1 MTSGRRA
8 TYDDVNLILRLY
20 EMRREARMREARKWF
35 TGSFKVKTFE
45 EFQALCPPGSEPN
58 ASYRM
63 VTTYWE
69 MVASFLTSGVLNAE
83 LFYQSGRELL
93 FVWERVRDIV
103 PSSCATAFKHPRR
116 AEESRRGRRRRTS
129 HGGTTRR
136 RAPTTP
142 SRNVYGVTVQYDVGC
157 N

>member
-1 MTSGRRA
+1 MMSGVARA

-20 EMRREARMREARKWF
+20 EMRRDERLREARKWF
-35 TGSFKVKTFE
+35 TASFKAKTYE
-45 EFQALCPPGSEPN
+45 EFQALCPPGSDAN

-93 FVWERVRDIV
+93 FVWERVRDFL
-103 PSSCATAFKHPRR
+103 PALRETLKHPRELKNVEDAAAAYITWWTAHAPGAYEAFAKR
-116 AEESRRGRRRRTS
+116 VRG
-129 HGGTTRR
+129 
-136 RAPTTP
+136 
-142 SRNVYGVTVQYDVGC
+142 
-157 N
+157 

>member
-1 MTSGRRA
+1 MAMMSGAARA

-20 EMRREARMREARKWF
+20 DMRREDRMREGRKWF
-35 TGSFKVKTFE
+35 MGAFKVKSFE
-45 EFQALCPPGSEPN
+45 EFQALCPMGSDPN

-93 FVWERVRDIV
+93 VVWERVRDLV
-103 PSSCATAFKHPRR
+103 PHLREQYKHSGELKNLESAATAYIEWWNKQSPGAYEAFSKRI
-116 AEESRRGRRRRTS
+116 RG
-129 HGGTTRR
+129 
-136 RAPTTP
+136 
-142 SRNVYGVTVQYDVGC
+142 
-157 N
+157 